1 MRWIPLILILQISV
15 AQSQSV
21 PPQFGGAACVVA
33 KNLGNSEAIEWSL
46 GQPTISQAIANAKSA
61 LKERGFAYVFPQAN
75 SPLLH
80 GWMVIIKTEY
90 RTATGRTRTSYG
102 CGFSNNSEQKA
113 EQLAQADLRAYSW
126 GWKPK
131 HGYQVIEKQRY

>member
-1 MRWIPLILILQISV
+1 MRWILLILILQLSI
-15 AQSQSV
+15 AQSQNIT
-21 PPQFGGAACVVA
+21 PGTGGAACVVA

-61 LKERGFAYVFPQAN
+61 LKERGFVYVFPQAN
-75 SPLLH
+75 SPLPH

-90 RTATGRTRTSYG
+90 RTVTSRTRTSYG
-102 CGFSNNSEQKA
+102 CGFSDSSEQDA
-113 EQLAQADLRAYSW
+113 ERLAQADLRAYSW